1 MQARRLFRGLAIA
14 IVGTVAGTG
23 FAAGGPFVDEKTLS
37 GDFHSSGVVWEPVEV
52 VTAQQPFDSVS
63 WCLGFSA
70 SDRFYS
76 VYQPGVLLFVR

>member
-1 MQARRLFRGLAIA
+1 MNKRRLVRALAMAIA
-14 IVGTVAGTG
+14 SVIAG
-23 FAAGGPFVDEKTLS
+23 AWSAIGGPSVDEKELS
-37 GDFHSSGVVWEPVEV
+37 GDFRSSGVVWDTVET
-52 VTAQQPFDSVS
+52 VTATQPFDSVS